1 MLIPSSTPM
10 GSAASRVTETAS
22 AVRSLGTRCRAVRA
36 SRPVLVLFAAALVL
50 AACGADPAET
60 SGGPGQIPGMNR
72 LPQHETDGAA
82 GDVAVVGDVS
92 NGAELVR
99 TMGCTA
105 CHSPDGNSSVG
116 PTWKGL
122 FGTERALDDGS
133 VVLADS
139 NYLHESIVA
148 PNAKVAE
155 GFFPGIMPQDFGER
169 LDAQQIADVVSY
181 LESLAD

>member
-1 MLIPSSTPM
+1 M
-10 GSAASRVTETAS
+10 
-22 AVRSLGTRCRAVRA
+22 
-36 SRPVLVLFAAALVL
+36 
-50 AACGADPAET
+50 
-60 SGGPGQIPGMNR
+60 
-72 LPQHETDGAA
+72 
-82 GDVAVVGDVS
+82 VGDVS